1 MPADAEITN
10 LPDDV
15 FRNIRE
21 FVPIDALFLVANRH
35 LHAMKRRLHY
45 YRFTKE
51 CSLEYHASKTFRE
64 HVKRRISD
72 ISLQLSLCLINYNHI
87 RDMSA
92 LGGVDSLDLPEC
104 SNITDVSALGGVH
117 TLNLSGCR
125 NITDVSALGGVHT
138 LNLSG
143 CWNIRDVSAL

>member
-1 MPADAEITN
+1 MDTTVDHDDDNQEEKKKKKKKTPADAEITN

-35 LHAMKRRLHY
+35 FLAMKRRLHY
-45 YRFTKE
+45 YKFTRE

-72 ISLQLSLCLINYNHI
+72 ISSQLSLNLQNCSNI
-87 RDMSA
+87 RDVSA
-92 LGGVDSLDLPEC
+92 LGDVHTLDLSGC
-104 SNITDVSALGGVH
+104 NNITDVSAL
-117 TLNLSGCR
+117 
-125 NITDVSALGGVHT
+125 
-138 LNLSG
+138 
-143 CWNIRDVSAL
+143 